1 MWSRKPSRNSI
12 PLVTIRDMKTLD
24 ILVLQRRWRALTQ
37 TAYLGDKVVLCRVM
51 GRYKMYVASDDIGF
65 GSHVMLDGFWESW
78 LTQFMARFIQ
88 PGMYVADVGANHG
101 YYTLLMAEIVGEH
114 GKVAALEPHPV
125 TARHL
130 SNTIAVNGFHDRVE
144 LMKIAVGAVSKD
156 DQVFLMPTGEP
167 KNARLVD
174 ALHAGRP
181 DRVTVN
187 VRPMD
192 MIFHDWPKLDFIKMD
207 VEGAEEEAIMG
218 ARHTLERFK
227 PALLLEF
234 NVGRARNPKALLS
247 WLADIYG
254 PPEIVSMD
262 GTTRPTSAEELLDE
276 KHLEDWM
283 LFYTTGH
290 LARAESG

>member
-1 MWSRKPSRNSI
+1 MWSRTPSRDSI
-12 PLVTIRDMKTLD
+12 PLVTIRDIRTLD
-24 ILVLQRRWRALTQ
+24 IPVLQRRWRALTQ

-78 LTQFMARFIQ
+78 LTQFMARLIQ

-101 YYTLLMAEIVGEH
+101 YYTLLMAEIVGDH
-114 GKVAALEPHPV
+114 GRVAAVEPHPV
-125 TARHL
+125 TAGHL

-144 LMKIAVGAVSKD
+144 LMEIAVGNVSKD

-187 VRPMD
+187 VRPLD
-192 MIFHDWPKLDFIKMD
+192 MVFHDWPKLDFIKMD
-207 VEGAEEEAIMG
+207 VEGAEEEALLG
-218 ARHTLERFK
+218 ARQTLERFR

-234 NVGRARNPKALLS
+234 NVGRARNPKALLG

-254 PPEIVSMD
+254 PPEIVSVD
-262 GTTRPTSAEELLDE
+262 GTTRPASSEELLDPE
-276 KHLEDWM
+276 HTEDWM
-283 LFYTTGH
+283 LFYTTGRP
-290 LARAESG
+290 ARDESR